1 MSASL
6 VVAKKKVQEE
16 KLKNIC
22 ALCPE
27 QSAICVDPCFRLW
40 CQHQEKQRSS
50 SLFESGSDQSSCE
63 TKSTSDFK
71 SQLIPSKVLYQLQM
85 TSIG

>member
-6 VVAKKKVQEE
+6 AVSKKTVQEE
-16 KLKNIC
+16 KLRNIY

-27 QSAICVDPCFRLW
+27 QSAMCVDPCFRLW
-40 CQHQEKQRSS
+40 CQHQVKQRSS
-50 SLFESGSDQSSCE
+50 SLFESASDQSSSE

-71 SQLIPSKVLYQLQM
+71 SHLIPSKVLYHLQM
-85 TSIG
+85 MSIG